1 MEQVRY
7 AKIAVSAA
15 TYAIDKPYTY
25 RFPQELAERAQV
37 GMRVLVPFARGNR
50 LTEGIIL
57 SMWDGSLM
65 PNLKS
70 VHTLLDECPVLNEE
84 GVRLALWMRDWYFC
98 TVYDAVRAMLPA
110 GLFYALKDQYVL
122 SKDVS
127 FEQALE
133 ATANAPLQ
141 KKALE
146 VLQQHDGRATRE
158 QICTAFGSKDP
169 HNALRAL
176 QERGLILRT
185 TSTSRHVGDKTESI
199 ARLAC
204 PLEEALEKVSKTAK
218 ARRAV
223 LKLLDEVGSASIKE
237 IHYFTGTSASTVK
250 TLEKLG
256 LVTLFPREVF
266 RSPKHGSD
274 VKEMPPVLNDEQQEA
289 YEALCADV
297 RSGQPSCSLLYG
309 VTGSGKTQVYIRLI
323 HEVLHQ
329 GKTALVL
336 VPEIALTPQILQ
348 KFEAQFGEQVAILHS
363 ALSAGER
370 YDEWKRVRNG
380 QAKVVIGTRSAVFAP
395 LEKLGLIVL
404 DEEQESSYK
413 SEQSPRYHAREI
425 AKFRCSQTGATLVL
439 GSATPCVESMYQ
451 ARKQVYRLLTLKKR
465 YNEQAMPLVHVV
477 DMKEELRSGHAGLVS
492 RPLAGE
498 IQKNLERGEQSIL
511 FLNRRGTSRMVVCAL
526 CGESPE
532 CPNCSVKLT
541 YHKDNQRL
549 MCHHCGYSQLKPDI
563 CPRCGGELLFV
574 DAGVQMVQEELNGL
588 FPGTE
593 VLRMDADSV
602 SARNTHEQ
610 LLGRFV
616 SEKIP
621 ILLGTQMVAKG
632 LDFEGVTL
640 VGVLEADMS
649 LYVNHYRAGERTF
662 ALLTQVVGR
671 AGRGCRSGRAVIQ
684 TYTPQNDVIVHAAN
698 QDYDAFYQS
707 EILLREMRSLPPFAD
722 QYVLTFSGLQER
734 QVLCSAH
741 RMKSAL
747 DVWRGNEEVRPGFLN
762 LYGPAEA
769 PVLRVMGRY
778 RYKLT
783 LVCHNNK
790 KIREMLAFL
799 LQTFRQDPYNK
810 GVSVAVDLNPMD

>member
-25 RFPQELAERAQV
+25 RVTGELAGRAQV
-37 GMRVLVPFARGNR
+37 GMRVLVPFAQGNR

-57 SMWDGSLM
+57 SMWDGA
-65 PNLKS
+65 PAPKLKS
-70 VHTLLDECPVLNEE
+70 VHTLLDERPVVQEA
-84 GVRLALWMRDWYFC
+84 GIQLALWMRDWYFC
-98 TVYDAVRAMLPA
+98 TVYEAVRAMLPA
-110 GLFYALKDQYVL
+110 GLFYALREQYAL
-122 SKDVS
+122 AEGVS
-127 FEQALE
+127 IEQALE
-133 ATANAPLQ
+133 MAAHAPMQ
-141 KKALE
+141 TKVLE
-146 VLQQHDGRATRE
+146 VLQQNGGAATRE

-176 QERGLILRT
+176 QERGVLLRST
-185 TSTSRHVGDKTESI
+185 NTSRHVGDKTEPI
-199 ARLAC
+199 ARLIC
-204 PLEEALEKVSKTAK
+204 PVEEALGKIGKTAK
-218 ARRAV
+218 ARRAI
-223 LKLLDEVGSASIKE
+223 LQFLGEVGSASVKE
-237 IHYFTGTSASTVK
+237 IRYFTGASATTVK
-250 TLEKLG
+250 ALEKLG
-256 LVTLFPREVF
+256 LVELFQREVF
-266 RSPKHGSD
+266 RSPRHDAAAG
-274 VKEMPPVLNDEQQEA
+274 EMPPVFNEEQQEA
-289 YEALCADV
+289 YEVLCGDV
-297 RSGQPSCSLLYG
+297 RRGRPSCSLLYG

-323 HEVLHQ
+323 HEVLAQ

-348 KFEAQFGEQVAILHS
+348 KFEAQFGERVAILHS
-363 ALSAGER
+363 ALTAGER

-380 QAKVVIGTRSAVFAP
+380 QAKVVVGTRSAVFAP
-395 LEKLGLIVL
+395 LEHLGLIVL
-404 DEEQESSYK
+404 DEEQESSYQ
-413 SEQSPRYHAREI
+413 SEQAPRYHAREV
-425 AKFRCSQTGATLVL
+425 AKFRCAQSGATLVL

-451 ARKQVYRLLTLKKR
+451 ARKGIYRLLTLKKR
-465 YNEQAMPLVHVV
+465 YNEQAMPMVQLV
-477 DMKEELRSGHAGLVS
+477 DMKEELRSGHAGLIS
-492 RPLAGE
+492 RPLARE
-498 IQKNLERGEQSIL
+498 LQKNLERGEQSIL
-511 FLNRRGTSRMVVCAL
+511 FLNRRGTSRMVVCVD
-526 CGESPE
+526 CGESPD

-549 MCHHCGYSQLKPDI
+549 MCHHCGYSQPKPEV
-563 CPRCGGELLFV
+563 CPRCGGELLSV
-574 DAGVQMVQEELNGL
+574 DAGVQMVEEELSRK
-588 FPGTE
+588 FPGTK
-593 VLRMDADSV
+593 VLRMDADSI

-610 LLGRFV
+610 LLDRFV
-616 SEKIP
+616 SQRIP

-632 LDFEGVTL
+632 LDFERVTL

-671 AGRGCRSGRAVIQ
+671 AGRGCRNGRAVIQ
-684 TYTPQNDVIVHAAN
+684 TYTPKNEVIVYAAN

-707 EILLREMRSLPPFAD
+707 EILLREMRWLPPFAD

-734 QVLCSAH
+734 QVLSSAH

-747 DVWRGNEEVRPGFLN
+747 DVWRGNKEIRPGFLN

-778 RYKLT
+778 YYKLT

-799 LQTFRQDPYNK
+799 LRTFRQDAYNK
-810 GVSVAVDLNPMD
+810 GVSVAIARNPMD